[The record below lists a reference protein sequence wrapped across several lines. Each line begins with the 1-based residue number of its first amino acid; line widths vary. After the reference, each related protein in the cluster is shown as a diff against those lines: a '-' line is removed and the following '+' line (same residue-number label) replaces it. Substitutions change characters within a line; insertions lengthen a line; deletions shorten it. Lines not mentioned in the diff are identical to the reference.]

1 MSHKTGA
8 AVWSGC
14 LVPRIG
20 GRPARADLAARQP
33 WIRPEC
39 LAKYA
44 AAYIC
49 ACGRDRFGG
58 SVLVVRGFRRGD
70 RFLLRNGD
78 GGKQGL
84 PLRLAETPAASRWPR
99 RVVAAD
105 PSIESRSAREAER
118 WKATRWNS
126 LAMVLGKR
134 STIPFDGGLIV
145 LIREWS
151 ISPRAR
157 ELNFVML
164 WIAAIFCAA
173 IGQHTQEFYLLFVEE
188 GHDPSLAVPSSS
200 LISRVNFKIRFL
212 IVSRSATKT
221 DGGISCHARLSA

>member
-1 MSHKTGA
+1 VNVTQDRRRGLERLSGSANWREAGARGSCRTPALDQARVPGQICSSVYLRLRTGPFWR
-8 AVWSGC
+8 VG
-14 LVPRIG
+14 
-20 GRPARADLAARQP
+20 
-33 WIRPEC
+33 
-39 LAKYA
+39 
-44 AAYIC
+44 
-49 ACGRDRFGG
+49 FGG

-118 WKATRWNS
+118 RKATRWNS

-173 IGQHTQEFYLLFVEE
+173 IGQHI
-188 GHDPSLAVPSSS
+188 AVNHGR
-200 LISRVNFKIRFL
+200 LTARGRIR
-212 IVSRSATKT
+212 SCRSWRKDQCRDAT
-221 DGGISCHARLSA
+221 CR

>member
-1 MSHKTGA
+1 VNVTQDRRRGLERLSGSANWREAGA
-8 AVWSGC
+8 RGSCRTPA
-14 LVPRIG
+14 LDQARVPG
-20 GRPARADLAARQP
+20 Q
-33 WIRPEC
+33 
-39 LAKYA
+39 
-44 AAYIC
+44 IC
-49 ACGRDRFGG
+49 SSVYLRFRFGG

-118 WKATRWNS
+118 RKATRWNS

-173 IGQHTQEFYLLFVEE
+173 IGQHTQELYLLFVEE
-188 GHDPSLAVPSSS
+188 GHDP
-200 LISRVNFKIRFL
+200 
-212 IVSRSATKT
+212 IV
-221 DGGISCHARLSA
+221 